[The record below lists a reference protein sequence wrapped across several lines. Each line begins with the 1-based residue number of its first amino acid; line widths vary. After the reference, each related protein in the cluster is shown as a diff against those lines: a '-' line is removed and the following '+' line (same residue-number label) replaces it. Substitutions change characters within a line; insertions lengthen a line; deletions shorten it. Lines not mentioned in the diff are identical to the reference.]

1 MLLVGSDPMDRKQT
15 IGIRTFVSIHISS
28 RLRLTPSEYFLPIDS
43 EMYLRDWGST
53 RSGHHDLQRV
63 AG

>member
-1 MLLVGSDPMDRKQT
+1 MLLVGSDPMDRKQI
-15 IGIRTFVSIHISS
+15 IGVRIVDSIHISS
-28 RLRLTPSEYFLPIDS
+28 RLRLTPSAYLLPIDS